1 MDRRRHRVLGPE
13 TQGRRWRILVRFS
26 NDYDAGRNLRSGSG
40 GGEQMAEGIFA
51 GILQCYEDGIGF
63 RIRRRIFPLNQLE
76 AGPGEGPFKAGRPRR
91 RFAQEENPRP
101 AG

>member
-13 TQGRRWRILVRFS
+13 TQGRRRRILVRFS